1 MPNTASALEPI
12 QGPAGFLAWEERQE
26 ERFEYVDGCVRA
38 MVGAALAHNILI
50 GNLAAALRPTF
61 RGTPCRVFTE
71 GVKLKVGSNIVYP
84 DVMVSCAFTSLRQTV
99 VDDALLVA
107 EVLSPSS
114 EKVDRERKL
123 RLYTT
128 LPGLRHYLLI
138 AQEYQWVQ
146 VFSRQGGGWLYTSV
160 TDPAAVVV
168 LGDGAGD
175 GVADVAMAA
184 LYEDTDVPTVEAIGQ
199 GPASR
204 LDKPGASM
212 L

>member
-1 MPNTASALEPI
+1 MPNTASAMEPI
-12 QGPAGFLAWEERQE
+12 RDSAGFLAWEERQE
-26 ERFEYVDGCVRA
+26 ERFEFVDGCVRA
-38 MVGAALAHNILI
+38 MAGTVFAHAALAHNVLI

-71 GVKLKVGSNIVYP
+71 GVKLKAGSNIVYP
-84 DVMVSCAFTSLRQTV
+84 DVLVSCAFTSLRQTV

-114 EKVDRERKL
+114 EKYDRERKL

-146 VFSRQGGGWLYTSV
+146 VFSRQGDGWLYTSV
-160 TDPAAVVV
+160 TDPAAVVA
-168 LGDGAGD
+168 LGDG
-175 GVADVAMAA
+175 VVDVAMAA
-184 LYEDTDVPTVEAIGQ
+184 LYEDTEVPMVEPIGQ
-199 GPASR
+199 ESRQPA
-204 LDKPGASM
+204 
-212 L
+212 